1 MAATQAFLSLVSYY
15 RRFIKDFSKVAMPL
29 HGLLVGHP
37 KKESRKISAILRQ
50 WTPECDIAFHRLK
63 QALNE
68 APFLAFADFSLLF
81 TLYTDASNRGLGA
94 VLAQTQGDIIHH
106 HIIRS
111 RFFWPKQSQDVQAW
125 CVSCPWCILRKTPV
139 VTTQAPLLSI
149 TTTCPLELVAMD
161 FLKLPLSTDGHQY
174 VLVVTDHFT
183 KYSWTIPTRHHCQCP
198 VEACWHPRLPLDVT
212 LGTASEPPPPQIDR
226 VRTHHQKLS
235 FAHQKAAEKLEVAR
249 QHQKRAHDRCPLS
262 SPLLPGERVLLR
274 QRVSLCQRHDRLDQR
289 TQQPMLGL
297 QPQQSQPQCS
307 GPLAIRQKLSPGS
320 TSHQSP

>member
-174 VLVVTDHFT
+174 VL
-183 KYSWTIPTRHHCQCP
+183 
-198 VEACWHPRLPLDVT
+198 APRLPLDVA

-235 FAHQKAAEKLEVAR
+235 FAHQKAAEKNWRWPDSTKE
-249 QHQKRAHDRCPLS
+249 
-262 SPLLPGERVLLR
+262 SP
-274 QRVSLCQRHDRLDQR
+274 
-289 TQQPMLGL
+289 
-297 QPQQSQPQCS
+297 
-307 GPLAIRQKLSPGS
+307 
-320 TSHQSP
+320 